1 MYRILRTRTC
11 AHEPAHTN
19 SRKLKG
25 DTNLA
30 VKFSGIF
37 VRLICG
43 KMTRN
48 LAENKHL
55 HPTVVPPSCGAAT
68 ASKLVR
74 HLFLVRVLDL
84 G

>member
-55 HPTVVPPSCGAAT
+55 HPTVVPRF
-68 ASKLVR
+68 ASGYCRLPKEKKVN
-74 HLFLVRVLDL
+74 FKFFF
-84 G
+84 